1 MWGHLATAEYHN
13 TTLSTLEEVE
23 DVDYAEEEQPMTL
36 SSAALK
42 TANKPSPDSIPK
54 VTLLTPS
61 SPPAFS
67 RGVSVGADK
76 LKMFRKHSASSI
88 DSKETVMNPRSL
100 PGLYRSV
107 SVQPLNRPSNLFG
120 SSIHD
125 VERILFRMAD
135 AIKKDLEL
143 Q

>member
-1 MWGHLATAEYHN
+1 MWGHLVTAEHHK
-13 TTLSTLEEVE
+13 TTLDTLEEIE
-23 DVDYAEEEQPMTL
+23 DVDYAEDEQPMTL
-36 SSAALK
+36 SSATLK

-54 VTLLTPS
+54 VTLQTPS

-67 RGVSVGADK
+67 RGVSVSVDK
-76 LKMFRKHSASSI
+76 LKRLRKHSASSI
-88 DSKETVMNPRSL
+88 ESKETVMNPRSL

-107 SVQPLNRPSNLFG
+107 SVQPLNRPNNLFG

-143 Q
+143 H

>member
-1 MWGHLATAEYHN
+1 MWGHLAGSEHHKTALN
-13 TTLSTLEEVE
+13 TLVEVE

-36 SSAALK
+36 SSAGLK
-42 TANKPSPDSIPK
+42 TANKPSPDSVPK
-54 VTLLTPS
+54 LTLLTPS

-67 RGVSVGADK
+67 PGVSVSANK
-76 LKMFRKHSASSI
+76 LKRFRKHSASSFE
-88 DSKETVMNPRSL
+88 SKETVMNPRNL
-100 PGLYRSV
+100 PGLYQSV
-107 SVQPLNRPSNLFG
+107 SVQPLNRPSNLLG

-135 AIKKDLEL
+135 AIKKDLGL

>member
-1 MWGHLATAEYHN
+1 MWGHLAGSEHHKTALN
-13 TTLSTLEEVE
+13 TLEEVE

-36 SSAALK
+36 SSAGLK
-42 TANKPSPDSIPK
+42 TANKPSPDSVPK
-54 VTLLTPS
+54 LTLLTPS

-67 RGVSVGADK
+67 RGVSVSVDK
-76 LKMFRKHSASSI
+76 MNRFRKYSASSFE
-88 DSKETVMNPRSL
+88 SKETAMNPRSL

-120 SSIHD
+120 NSIHD